1 MRGSILAVD
10 DNPANLDLLFDLLDE
25 AGYHVLVAKD
35 GESAITRAQKTLP
48 DLILLDVMMPGIDGF
63 ETCRQLKTHQVTQHI
78 PVIFMTALKETT
90 EKVRGFELG
99 AVDYITKPIQA
110 EEVLARV
117 TIHLKIQRLQR
128 DLTEKNQELSA
139 ALDREKELSALKS
152 RFISMAS
159 HELRNP
165 LTILQLSLDLLKRY
179 HTRMSSEKQ
188 AQELESMGHTL
199 KHMQNLLDEVLMA
212 SKAEAGRFEYK
223 PRRIDASELCQR
235 VFQRFQRMSEHTH
248 TLRFSHENDDFHLS
262 ADPELLEHIFSNLL
276 SNAIKYSPAG
286 GNVVFELIRE
296 PETIL
301 CRVHDEGIGISEAD
315 QQHLFDAFH
324 RGKNVGDI
332 KGTGLGLS
340 IVKEFVKL
348 HHGTISVESE
358 VNQGTTFTV
367 VFPCDQESGISIQF
381 PDS

>member
-1 MRGSILAVD
+1 MKGSILAVD
-10 DNPANLDLLFDLLDE
+10 DNPANLDLLFDLLGE
-25 AGYHVLVAKD
+25 AGYQVLFAKN
-35 GESAITRAQKTLP
+35 GESAITRAQNTSP

-63 ETCRQLKTHQVTQHI
+63 ETCRQLKAHEATRRI
-78 PVIFMTALKETT
+78 PVIFMTAVRDTT
-90 EKVRGFELG
+90 EKVKGFELG
-99 AVDYITKPIQA
+99 AVDYITKPIQS

-117 TIHLKIQRLQR
+117 NTHLTIQRLQR
-128 DLTEKNQELSA
+128 DLLEKNQELST
-139 ALDREKELSALKS
+139 ALDREKELNALKS

-165 LTILQLSLDLLKRY
+165 MTILQLSLDLLKRY

-188 AQELESMGHTL
+188 EQELQSMGGTL

-223 PRRIDASELCQR
+223 PHRIDGSELCQR
-235 VFQRFQRMSEHTH
+235 VFQRFQRMSEHSH
-248 TLRFSHENDDFHLS
+248 TLVFSREDKDFHLS

-276 SNAIKYSPAG
+276 SNAIKYSPTG
-286 GNVVFELIRE
+286 GTVSFEMVRQ
-296 PETIL
+296 PEAIV
-301 CRVHDEGIGISEAD
+301 CRVRDQGIGISKAD
-315 QQHLFDAFH
+315 QRHLFDAFH

-340 IVKEFVKL
+340 IVKEFVNL

-358 VNQGTTFTV
+358 VNQGTTFTIAL
-367 VFPCDQESGISIQF
+367 PCNQ
-381 PDS
+381 

>member
-1 MRGSILAVD
+1 MKGSILAVD
-10 DNPANLDLLFDLLDE
+10 DNPANLDLLFDLLGE
-25 AGYHVLVAKD
+25 AGYKVLFAKN

-63 ETCRQLKTHQVTQHI
+63 ETCRQLKAHTVTQQI
-78 PVIFMTALKETT
+78 PIIFMTALKETM

-99 AVDYITKPIQA
+99 AVDYITKPIQP

-117 TIHLKIQRLQR
+117 NTHLTIQRLQH
-128 DLTEKNQELSA
+128 DLLEKNQELSA
-139 ALDREKELSALKS
+139 ALDREKELNVLKS

-165 LTILQLSLDLLKRY
+165 MTILQLSLDLLKRY
-179 HTRMSSEKQ
+179 HTRMPPEKQ
-188 AQELESMGHTL
+188 AKELENMEQTL
-199 KHMQNLLDEVLMA
+199 KLMQNLLDEVLMA
-212 SKAEAGRFEYK
+212 SKAEAGRFQYK
-223 PRRIDASELCQR
+223 PRRLDASELCQR
-235 VFQRFQRMSEHTH
+235 VFQSFQQMSEHSH
-248 TLRFSHENDDFHLS
+248 TLLFSCEGKDFHLS

-276 SNAIKYSPAG
+276 SNAIKYSPTG
-286 GNVVFELIRE
+286 GTVTFEMVRQSEAIV
-296 PETIL
+296 
-301 CRVHDEGIGISEAD
+301 CRVSDQGIGISEED

-324 RGKNVGDI
+324 RGKNVGNI

-358 VNQGTTFTV
+358 VNQGTTFTI
-367 VFPCDQESGISIQF
+367 VFPCDQ
-381 PDS
+381 